1 MSNDFLKKVNS
12 YLSFQI
18 GTEIFAA
25 NVTSILNILE
35 MTKITRV
42 PKSPVFMKGVMNL
55 RGSVL
60 PVLDTR
66 IKFGL
71 PETEYTTNTCILV
84 LELVSKNETIQMG
97 AIVDNVQEVLELSDD
112 EIQPPPSI
120 GTNFRSD
127 FLVGMASKNNNFIMI
142 IDVNE
147 VFADYD
153 IINIQELS
161 AESKISTE

>member
-1 MSNDFLKKVNS
+1 MSNDSRKKVNS

-84 LELVSKNETIQMG
+84 LEILSKNETIQMG

-120 GTNFRSD
+120 GTNYRSD
-127 FLVGMASKNNNFIMI
+127 FLVGMANKNNNFIMI

-161 AESKISTE
+161 AESKVSTE

>member
-1 MSNDFLKKVNS
+1 MSNDSRKKVNS

-84 LELVSKNETIQMG
+84 LEILSKNETIQMG

-120 GTNFRSD
+120 GTNYRSD

>member
-1 MSNDFLKKVNS
+1 MAKDILKKVNS

-25 NVTSILNILE
+25 NVSSIINILE

-42 PKSPVFMKGVMNL
+42 PKSPAFMKGVINL

-71 PETEYTTNTCILV
+71 PETDYTTNTCILV
-84 LELVSKNETIQMG
+84 IELNSKNEKLQMG
-97 AIVDNVQEVLELSDD
+97 AIVDNVQEVLELSEND
-112 EIQPPPSI
+112 IQPPPNI
-120 GTNFRSD
+120 GTNFDSS
-127 FLVGMASKNNNFIMI
+127 FLVGMANKENNFIMI
-142 IDVNE
+142 IDVNK
-147 VFADYD
+147 VFADES
-153 IINIQELS
+153 ILNIQDL
-161 AESKISTE
+161 AAGNNITE